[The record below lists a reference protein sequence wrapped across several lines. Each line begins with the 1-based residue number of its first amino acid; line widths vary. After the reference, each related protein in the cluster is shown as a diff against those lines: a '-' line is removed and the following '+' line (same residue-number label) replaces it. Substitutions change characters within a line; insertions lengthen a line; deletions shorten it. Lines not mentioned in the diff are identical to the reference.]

1 MKKRIKILISR
12 LKNVW
17 AWSAYHPSNPPR
29 GFEWVDTKT
38 NPKQYT
44 QFIEA
49 VSFKE
54 KFEQAKNIDNLL
66 EDN

>member
-1 MKKRIKILISR
+1 MKNKISIFISR
-12 LKNVW
+12 LKNIW
-17 AWSAYHPSNPPR
+17 AWGDYHPSNPPK

-38 NPKQYT
+38 NREQYT